1 MTKQIKK
8 EVFFHKKDFTKAFGY
23 AQAVT
28 VDNML
33 YISGTVSI
41 DDDGN
46 LVAVGDIRGQT
57 RRIYED
63 LQHILEAH
71 DATFSDVIKEAIFTT
86 DIDTFKEEAIPIRA
100 EFYQGHTLPA
110 SSAWLQVSRL
120 ASPEFLVEIEAIA
133 LLPV

>member
-1 MTKQIKK
+1 MPHSNK
-8 EVFFHKKDFTKAFGY
+8 EVFYHGKDFTKDFGY

-28 VDNML
+28 IGNTL

-41 DDDGN
+41 NDEGK
-46 LVAVGDIRGQT
+46 LVAAGDMSGQT

-63 LQHILEAH
+63 LQRILAFH
-71 DATFSDVIKEAIFTT
+71 GVTFSEVIKEAIFTT
-86 DIDTFKEEAIPIRA
+86 DIDRFKKEAMPVRA

-120 ASPEFLVEIEAIA
+120 AFSEFLVEIEAIA
-133 LLPV
+133 ALP

>member
-1 MTKQIKK
+1 MSQSNKK
-8 EVFFHKKDFTKAFGY
+8 VFYHGKDFTKNFGY

-28 VDNML
+28 VGNTL

-41 DDDGN
+41 DNQGK
-46 LVAVGDIRGQT
+46 LVAVGDMSRQT

-63 LQHILEAH
+63 LQRILEAH
-71 DATFSDVIKEAIFTT
+71 GATFSDVIKEAIFTT
-86 DIDTFKEEAIPIRA
+86 DIDRFKEEAMPVRA

-120 ASPEFLVEIEAIA
+120 AFPEFLVEIEAIA
-133 LLPV
+133 ILP

>member
-1 MTKQIKK
+1 MKQPNKK
-8 EVFFHKKDFTKAFGY
+8 EVFYHGKDFTKAFGY

-28 VDNML
+28 VGNML

-41 DDDGN
+41 DDEGN
-46 LVAVGDIRGQT
+46 LIAAGDMRGQT

-63 LQHILEAH
+63 LQRILEAH
-71 DATFSDVIKEAIFTT
+71 GATFSDVIKESIFTT
-86 DIDTFKEEAIPIRA
+86 DMDRFKEEAMPVRA

-120 ASPEFLVEIEAIA
+120 ASLEFLVEIEAIA
-133 LLPV
+133 LLRR